1 MEIRLA
7 NKADIEVVKD
17 IINEA
22 KELMRLS
29 NIPQW
34 QNPSY
39 PTKDILEEDIEDRA
53 LFVMEKDGV
62 VIGTASIFVRNDLDN
77 EDNYQTIFDGEWL
90 NDDPY
95 VVIHRCAIINNE
107 RGNNL
112 IAKFFEK
119 ARMIAIES
127 GIHNLRIDTHE
138 KNLSMQKAISK
149 YNFVYCGKVYMLD
162 DTERLAYQLFI
173 E

>member
-7 NKADIEVVKD
+7 KKEEIDDVIL

-22 KELMRLS
+22 KALMRLS

-34 QNPSY
+34 QNPNY
-39 PTKDILEEDIEDRA
+39 PTKEILEEDIEDGA
-53 LFVMEKDGV
+53 LFVMEKDNHI
-62 VIGTASIFVRNDLDN
+62 IGTASIFIRNDMDN
-77 EDNYQTIFDGEWL
+77 EDNYQTIFEGEWL
-90 NDDPY
+90 NDEPY
-95 VVIHRCAIINNE
+95 VVIHRCAIRNSE

-112 IAKFFEK
+112 ISLFFDKAKE
-119 ARMIAIES
+119 IALDNDIN
-127 GIHNLRIDTHE
+127 NLRIDTHE

-162 DTERLAYQLFI
+162 NTERLAYQLSTR
-173 E
+173 